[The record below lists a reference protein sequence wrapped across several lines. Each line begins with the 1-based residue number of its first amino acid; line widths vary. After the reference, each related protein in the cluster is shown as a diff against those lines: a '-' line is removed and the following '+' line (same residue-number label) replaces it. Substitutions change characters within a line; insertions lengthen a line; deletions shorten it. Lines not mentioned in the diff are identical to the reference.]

1 MIWIA
6 IALISG
12 TALALQTGCNGTLA
26 RGLGG
31 PVAAALT
38 SFSSGALVL
47 AAVSLGTANG
57 TPRLY
62 FPSSAQ
68 LPWWAWCGGI
78 LGAAYVAGSAAAA
91 QRLGAA
97 NLVALVI
104 TAQLAVALAL
114 DHFAL
119 VGFSS
124 RPLTITRVLGLL
136 LLLGGT
142 VLVRR
147 G

>member
-1 MIWIA
+1 MFWIA

-12 TALALQTGCNGTLA
+12 TALALQAGCNGTLA

-31 PVAAALT
+31 PIAAALT

-47 AAVSLGTANG
+47 AAVTLTTTGGN
-57 TPRLY
+57 PRIS
-62 FPSSAQ
+62 FPSGQ

-119 VGFSS
+119 IGFSS
-124 RPLTITRVLGLL
+124 RPLTITRLLGLL

>member
-1 MIWIA
+1 MMWIV
-6 IALISG
+6 IALCSG
-12 TALALQTGCNGTLA
+12 TALALQAGCNGTLA

-31 PVAAALT
+31 PIAAALT

-47 AAVSLGTANG
+47 AAVSLTTAG
-57 TPRLY
+57 GAPRLS
-62 FPSSAQ
+62 FPSAQ
-68 LPWWAWCGGI
+68 LPWWAWCGGV

-97 NLVALVI
+97 NLVALII

-119 VGFSS
+119 VGFPS
-124 RPLTITRVLGLL
+124 RPLTMTRIMGLL

-142 VLVRR
+142 LLVRR

>member
-1 MIWIA
+1 MFWIA

-12 TALALQTGCNGTLA
+12 TALALQAGCNGTLA

-31 PVAAALT
+31 PIAAALT

-47 AAVSLGTANG
+47 AAVTLSTTSG
-57 TPRLY
+57 TPRIS
-62 FPSSAQ
+62 FPSGQ

-119 VGFSS
+119 VGFAS
-124 RPLTITRVLGLL
+124 RPLTMTRFLGLM